1 MATTLPS
8 GKGTRSASFLSF
20 LLWRE
25 ALVSWGIPLI
35 LVGTIGV
42 FAVLGGFAAIAQ
54 STGVLAIG
62 CLVLV
67 LLLFFL
73 LRALLTDTAEP
84 RLRTWV
90 PILGVGWLA
99 ITCGQLYFAVFVG
112 HQVFTG
118 SVTTE
123 GESTP
128 FSLEAQG
135 TPYELVVAGNF
146 VPGQPGSAREAGYS
160 VLLEKEEKAVQEF
173 TGVLSEHWGRQ
184 RVGRRA
190 TAPVRQLHDHALHP
204 FVSPGEGSYVLK
216 AGHIDA
222 QLSQPLTVF
231 LYRDTFPQKT
241 FWVLSALLLLGAY
254 GLETVIGKKE
264 QGFLLGTATAVAF
277 VLIFPYSGAPPHTY
291 QNLIGAAMIAVFLG
305 PIGGWI
311 FRMVADAIWKRVSRT
326 GKIPSTPPGGKEKN
340 KKR

>member
-1 MATTLPS
+1 MATTLSS
-8 GKGTRSASFLSF
+8 GRGSHPAASLSF
-20 LLWRE
+20 LLWQE
-25 ALVSWGIPLI
+25 ALISWGIPLI
-35 LVGTIGV
+35 LIGTIGV
-42 FAVLGGFAAIAQ
+42 FAVLGGLAVISQ
-54 STGVLAIG
+54 STGILAIG

-73 LRALLTDTAEP
+73 LRGLLTSTADP

-90 PILGVGWLA
+90 PILSVGWLA
-99 ITCGQLYFAVFVG
+99 ITCAQLYFAVFVG
-112 HQVFTG
+112 HQIFTG

-123 GESTP
+123 GESAS
-128 FSLEAQG
+128 FSLETQG

-146 VPGQPGSAREAGYS
+146 VEGQPGSAREASYS
-160 VLLEKEEKAVQEF
+160 VLLEKEGKPVQEF

-204 FVSPGEGSYVLK
+204 FISPGEGNYVLK

-231 LYRDTFPQKT
+231 LYHDTFPQKT
-241 FWVLSALLLLGAY
+241 FWMLSAMLLLGAY
-254 GLETVIGKKE
+254 ILETVIGKKE
-264 QGFLLGTATAVAF
+264 QGFLLGTAGAVAF
-277 VLIFPYSGAPPHTY
+277 VLIFPYSGTPPHTY

-305 PIGGWI
+305 PLGGWI
-311 FRMVADAIWKRVSRT
+311 FRLVADVIWKKMSRKNKT
-326 GKIPSTPPGGKEKN
+326 SAAPLGGKEKN